1 MELQSTGAKQGGS
14 VDNLARPGTPDSF
27 NNRRSSRLGSVIATV
42 IEQRRA
48 SDAQSIGSGVGGPQG
63 RRTSLA
69 GSRSGDTTTNR
80 DGSKKSYSRMA
91 GEGTLRCDRR
101 RPSCVGLGGSMSGA
115 DADSSKDSSKRGD
128 DHELS
133 GIAQHAQA
141 VALEELP
148 LPVQWCLQAG
158 SWFTAVGAEYC
169 EQVRPPSRAL
179 ASRCSDRARLPWQ
192 VISLL
197 FLALIPYQ
205 FAFEHVVAL
214 NELSAAPAE
223 NPPTPLPQMA

>member
-101 RPSCVGLGGSMSGA
+101 RPSCMSMSGA

-128 DHELS
+128 EHE
-133 GIAQHAQA
+133 
-141 VALEELP
+141 
-148 LPVQWCLQAG
+148 
-158 SWFTAVGAEYC
+158 
-169 EQVRPPSRAL
+169 
-179 ASRCSDRARLPWQ
+179 
-192 VISLL
+192 
-197 FLALIPYQ
+197 
-205 FAFEHVVAL
+205 
-214 NELSAAPAE
+214 
-223 NPPTPLPQMA
+223 